1 MTGAIDGRRAAEP
14 DDELILALDI
24 GGTKLAAGLVT
35 PDGRL
40 LRSGREP
47 TRVVEGSDVVI
58 AQLVALGRHVCGGAH
73 PALIGVGCGGPLDAQ
88 RGIVQQPLNL
98 PGWIDVPL
106 VAQLEA
112 AFDLPVYLDNDA
124 NAAARG
130 EHRWGAGRGTRNM
143 VYLTVS
149 TGIGGGVIAD
159 GRLLWGETGN
169 AAELGHVSVSYDG
182 WPCVCGRRGCP
193 EAFASGT
200 NIAARARAAVAA
212 GEPSSLSALPAE
224 QITAEAVSEAAK
236 ANDPLA
242 ERIWDE
248 TMEVLGAAVANV
260 LNAFEPELV
269 VIGGGVTRAGDLF
282 FDPIR
287 RRALTLALPP
297 QRRARIVP
305 AELGDDTGILGAAAV
320 ALERQQAPEALHA

>member
-1 MTGAIDGRRAAEP
+1 VTGATDGPISAEP

-35 PDGRL
+35 PDGQL
-40 LRSGREP
+40 LGSGREP
-47 TRVVEGSDVVI
+47 TRAVEGPDVVI
-58 AQLVALGRHVCGGAH
+58 AQLVALGRRVYGDAH
-73 PALIGVGCGGPLDAQ
+73 PALVGVGCGGPLDAN

-98 PGWIDVPL
+98 PGWVDVPL
-106 VAQLEA
+106 VAHLEA

-159 GRLLWGETGN
+159 GRLVWGETGN

-200 NIAARARAAVAA
+200 NIAARARAAVVA
-212 GEPSSLSALPAE
+212 GEPSALADVPAD
-224 QITAEAVSEAAK
+224 QITAQAVSEAAN
-236 ANDPLA
+236 AGDALA

-260 LNAFEPELV
+260 LNTFEPELV

-287 RRALTLALPP
+287 RLALSLALPP
-297 QRRARIVP
+297 HRRARIVP
-305 AELGDDTGILGAAAV
+305 AELGDETGILGAAAV
-320 ALERQQAPEALHA
+320 ALERQGAQEALRA

>member
-1 MTGAIDGRRAAEP
+1 MSGEEP
-14 DDELILALDI
+14 LILALDV
-24 GGTKLAAGLVT
+24 GGTKLAAGLVAA
-35 PDGRL
+35 DGRL
-40 LRSGREP
+40 LGSVREP
-47 TRVVEGSDVVI
+47 TRTAEGPDVVI
-58 AQLVALGRHVCGGAH
+58 GQLVALGRHVAGDAR
-73 PALIGVGCGGPLDAQ
+73 PALVGVGCGGPLDAK

-106 VAQLEA
+106 VAELEA
-112 AFDLPVYLDNDA
+112 AFELPVYLDNDA
-124 NAAARG
+124 NAAALG
-130 EHRWGAGRGTRNM
+130 EHRWGAGRGTQNM

-193 EAFASGT
+193 EAFASAT

-212 GEPSSLSALPAE
+212 GEPSSLSGLPSE
-224 QITAEAVSEAAK
+224 EITAEAVTRAVGEGDA
-236 ANDPLA
+236 LA
-242 ERIWDE
+242 TRIWEE
-248 TMEVLGAAVANV
+248 TTAVLGAAVANV

-269 VIGGGVTRAGDLF
+269 VIGGGVTRAGDLL
-282 FDPIR
+282 FDPVR
-287 RRALTLALPP
+287 RLALSLALPP
-297 QRRARIVP
+297 HRRARIVP

-320 ALERQQAPEALHA
+320 ALERQATAEPLVAGRATA